1 MENGFILPSMT
12 VFLNI
17 FMNTNDLIASGNLAR
32 EQHDPEK
39 AIAFYAQAFVQ
50 DPNHSGAF
58 NNYGNVLREMGHTQR
73 AIPFLETARLL
84 DPSSVTAE
92 FNLAVAH
99 LMLGNYEQGWRLYE
113 SRWRYEHLDGTK
125 PKLPSPEWQGEDLR
139 GKTIL
144 VIGEQGL
151 GDQIQFL
158 RFTGNLL
165 DMGAKI
171 RLHVSPGIKPL
182 LINTPEAIVGITCN
196 TEDEIG
202 PFDYW
207 VAMMSLPRLLHM
219 KLENVQ
225 HYLQYVQPD
234 PERVKAWSE
243 RLGIPKNRMRIG
255 VAWSGRRDSWINQHK
270 SMSAETMAALVRKY
284 PEHQWVSLQVDASD
298 EDTAVIKAAGVECY
312 PGTIKD
318 FADTAALMHH
328 LDLVISVDT
337 AAAHLAGA
345 MGRPVWIP
353 LNSYGPCWRWM
364 QNRDDSPWYTTAR
377 LFRQEKYGDWSAPMA
392 KIAKFLGFFK
402 I

>member
-1 MENGFILPSMT
+1 
-12 VFLNI
+12 
-17 FMNTNDLIASGNLAR
+17 
-32 EQHDPEK
+32 
-39 AIAFYAQAFVQ
+39 VQ

-99 LMLGNYEQGWRLYE
+99 LMLGNYEQGWKLYE

-125 PKLPSPEWQGEDLR
+125 PRLPSPEWSGEDLR
-139 GKTIL
+139 DKTIL

-158 RFTGNLL
+158 RFCGNLQ
-165 DMGAKI
+165 DQGAKI
-171 RLHVSPGIKPL
+171 RLHVSPAIKPL

-202 PFDYW
+202 AFDYW
-207 VAMMSLPRLLHM
+207 VAMMSLPRLLNM
-219 KLENVQ
+219 RLEHVQ
-225 HYLQYVQPD
+225 HYLQYVKPD
-234 PERVKAWSE
+234 AERVKIWSE
-243 RLGIPKNRMRIG
+243 RLGVTKNRMRIG
-255 VAWSGRRDSWINQHK
+255 IAWSGRKDSWINQHK
-270 SMSAETMAALVRKY
+270 SIPVETMAVLVKKF
-284 PEHQWVSLQVDASD
+284 PEHQWVNLQVDASPED
-298 EDTAVIKAAGVECY
+298 EAVIKAAGVECY
-312 PGTIKD
+312 PGTIND

-353 LNSYGPCWRWM
+353 LNSYGACWRWM

-392 KIAKFLGFFK
+392 RIEKFLGWFK

>member
-1 MENGFILPSMT
+1 
-12 VFLNI
+12 
-17 FMNTNDLIASGNLAR
+17 
-32 EQHDPEK
+32 
-39 AIAFYAQAFVQ
+39 
-50 DPNHSGAF
+50 
-58 NNYGNVLREMGHTQR
+58 
-73 AIPFLETARLL
+73 
-84 DPSSVTAE
+84 
-92 FNLAVAH
+92 
-99 LMLGNYEQGWRLYE
+99 MLGNYEQGWRLYE
-113 SRWRYEHLDGTK
+113 SRWRYEHLEGTK
-125 PKLPSPEWQGEDLR
+125 PRLPNPEWQGEDLR

-158 RFTGNLL
+158 RFCGNLQ

-182 LINTPEAIVGITCN
+182 LINTPPAILEVTCN
-196 TEDEIG
+196 VEDEIG
-202 PFDYW
+202 AFDYW
-207 VAMMSLPRLLHM
+207 VAMMSLPRLLNM

-234 PERVKAWSE
+234 PERVKVWAE

-255 VAWSGRRDSWINQHK
+255 VAWSGRKDSWINQHK
-270 SMSAETMAALVRKY
+270 SMPAETMAELVRKF

-298 EDTAVIKAAGVECY
+298 EDAAVIKAAGVECY
-312 PGTIKD
+312 PGTITD

-353 LNSYGPCWRWM
+353 LNSYGACWRWM

-377 LFRQEKYGDWSAPMA
+377 LFRQEKYGDWSVPMN
-392 KIAKFLGFFK
+392 KIAKFLGWFK